1 MKTERSFKKFSAR
14 LDAIGLRATIE
25 KRALVLHVSL
35 RDLYEVQ
42 GTSSA
47 AARRAVYQWLM
58 KEGKSINEIAR
69 LFDRAPSGV
78 WKLLTRERGETR

>member
-1 MKTERSFKKFSAR
+1 MTTERSFRKFAAR
-14 LDAIGLRATIE
+14 LELIGLRGQIE
-25 KRALVLHVSL
+25 RRTLALHVSL

-47 AARRAVYQWLM
+47 TARRAVYQWLM